1 MKSLRYIINR
11 DNFTPEIMTVKSSF
25 LGGLCDFILNI
36 VQYYDVVESVEPMRI
51 AVREKEEQLA
61 NALEK
66 KQKVDALVGDLNE
79 KLGILVA
86 SFDKAMSE
94 KQQAMDEAAR
104 CEKKLDLAQRL
115 VNALG
120 SEQERWK

>member
-1 MKSLRYIINR
+1 
-11 DNFTPEIMTVKSSF
+11 
-25 LGGLCDFILNI
+25 
-36 VQYYDVVESVEPMRI
+36 
-51 AVREKEEQLA
+51 
-61 NALEK
+61 
-66 KQKVDALVGDLNE
+66 
-79 KLGILVA
+79 VA